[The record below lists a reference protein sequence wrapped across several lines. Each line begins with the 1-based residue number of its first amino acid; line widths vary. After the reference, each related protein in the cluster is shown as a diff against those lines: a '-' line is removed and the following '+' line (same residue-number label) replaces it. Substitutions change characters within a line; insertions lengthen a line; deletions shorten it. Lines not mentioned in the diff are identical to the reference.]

1 LKQPTVR
8 NAEPRDVPA
17 IEARHREQNQRDG
30 TNYPLPKLFDEQG
43 KLMPNIDLALV
54 IEQDGE
60 VLQGIVF
67 EHISEMQCYGCDPR
81 ATAVGRHDI
90 DGAMYLLQSQGI
102 KVALCAVP
110 LKVVGP
116 VSKPLNKAK
125 FKRRDDLAHF
135 YRETK
140 P

>member
-1 LKQPTVR
+1 MRT
-8 NAEPRDVPA
+8 AEPRDVPA

-30 TNYPLPKLFDEQG
+30 TNYPLPKLFNEKG

-54 IEQDGE
+54 IEQDSE

-67 EHISEMQCYGCDPR
+67 EHISEMQCFGCNPK

-90 DGAMYLLQSQGI
+90 DAAMYVLKAKGI
-102 KVALCAVP
+102 HSTVSAVP
-110 LKVVGP
+110 LKVVDS
-116 VSKPLNKAK
+116 VEKPLKKAG
-125 FKRRDDLAHF
+125 FARRDDLAHF